1 MDEASGDGVE
11 LKNLTFN
18 NWKGTEEDGSQR
30 GPIKIEC
37 PDVVPCTNITVRDF
51 AMWTESGDEQT
62 YSCRSAYGSGFCLE
76 SDSDESSSYS
86 SAATA
91 TSTPSAYAAPRM
103 PNDLS
108 TAFGTESPIPIPTI
122 PTSFFPGAT
131 PYSALAGAASS
142 ATPGATPSSSHVA
155 RASMP
160 RATAA
165 YPDFHGKSRRMVKG
179 AARRFPFG
187 HYN

>member
-1 MDEASGDGVE
+1 MDEGSGDGVE
-11 LKNLTFN
+11 LKNLTFM

-30 GPIKIEC
+30 GPIKVEC
-37 PDVVPCTNITVRDF
+37 PDAVPCTDITIQNF

-62 YSCRSAYGSGFCLE
+62 YSCRSAYGSGFCLG
-76 SDSDESSSYS
+76 SDSGESSYS
-86 SAATA
+86 SAVTA

-122 PTSFFPGAT
+122 PTSFFPGTT

-142 ATPGATPSSSHVA
+142 ATPGATPSSSYVA
-155 RASMP
+155 RAFMP